1 MEKHNNRRFYSLND
15 FFKDEFKDKV
25 FKVSLDGGFTCPN
38 RDGKVAHGG
47 CIFCS
52 DAGSGEF
59 AGNKRKSIT
68 EQIDEQL
75 EFLKDKVKDKKV
87 IAYFQNFT
95 NTYGDVEYLKKI
107 YYEALNHPKVL
118 GLAIGTR
125 PDCIEDDILEL
136 LKEINEKYFFWIE
149 LGLQTVN
156 DKVAKIINRGYPLST
171 YIETAKKLKDNNI
184 KFVTHMIVGLPTEER
199 EDILKTASCIV
210 DSGAWGIKIHSLH
223 IIKGTPLERLYKDS
237 RFKIFTLEEYVDI
250 VVTILNKLPKEM
262 VVHRITGDGKKDEVI
277 EPKWS
282 LNKRR
287 VLNAIEIELKRR
299 EKIQNL
305 QLED

>member
-1 MEKHNNRRFYSLND
+1 MKKHNNRRFYSLND
-15 FFKDEFKDKV
+15 FFKDEFKDKI

-59 AGNKRKSIT
+59 AGNRRKSIT

-95 NTYGDVEYLKKI
+95 NTYGDVEYLREI

-125 PDCIEDDILEL
+125 PDCIEDDTLEL
-136 LKEINEKYFFWIE
+136 LKEINEKHFFWIE
-149 LGLQTVN
+149 LGLQTID

-171 YIETAKKLKDNNI
+171 YIETSKKLKDSGI

-199 EDILKTASCIV
+199 EDILNTAKCIV
-210 DSGAWGIKIHSLH
+210 QSGAWGIKIHSLH
-223 IIKGTPLERLYKDS
+223 IIKGTPLERLYNDKK
-237 RFKIFTLEEYVDI
+237 FKVFTLDEYVDI
-250 VVTILNKLPKEM
+250 VVTILKLLPDKM
-262 VVHRITGDGKKDEVI
+262 VVHRVTGDGKKDEVV

-282 LNKRR
+282 LNKRK
-287 VLNAIEIELKRR
+287 VLNEIEKELKKR
-299 EKIQNL
+299 ENI
-305 QLED
+305 

>member
-15 FFKDEFKDKV
+15 FFKDEFKDKI

-59 AGNKRKSIT
+59 AGNRRKSIT

-95 NTYGDVEYLKKI
+95 NTYGDVDYLREI

-125 PDCIEDDILEL
+125 PDCIEDDTLEL
-136 LKEINEKYFFWIE
+136 LKEINEKHFFWIE
-149 LGLQTVN
+149 LGLQTID

-171 YIETAKKLKDNNI
+171 YLETSKKLKESGI

-199 EDILKTASCIV
+199 EDILNTARCIV
-210 DSGAWGIKIHSLH
+210 QSGAWGIKIHSLH
-223 IIKGTPLERLYKDS
+223 IIKGTPLERLYNDTN
-237 RFKIFTLEEYVDI
+237 FKVFTLDEYVDI
-250 VVTILNKLPKEM
+250 VVTILKLLPDKM
-262 VVHRITGDGKKDEVI
+262 VVHRVTGDGKKDEVV

-282 LNKRR
+282 LNKRK
-287 VLNAIEIELKRR
+287 VLNEIEKELKKR
-299 EKIQNL
+299 ENI
-305 QLED
+305 

>member
-15 FFKDEFKDKV
+15 FFKDEFKDKI

-59 AGNKRKSIT
+59 AGNRRKSIT

-95 NTYGDVEYLKKI
+95 NTYGDVEYLREI

-125 PDCIEDDILEL
+125 PDCIEDNTLEL
-136 LKEINEKYFFWIE
+136 LKEINEKHFFWIE
-149 LGLQTVN
+149 LGLQTID

-171 YIETAKKLKDNNI
+171 YIETSKKLKDSGI

-199 EDILKTASCIV
+199 EDILNTAKCIV
-210 DSGAWGIKIHSLH
+210 QSGAWGIKIHSLH
-223 IIKGTPLERLYKDS
+223 IIKGTPLERLYNDKK
-237 RFKIFTLEEYVDI
+237 FKVFTLDEYVDI
-250 VVTILNKLPKEM
+250 VVTILKLLPDKM
-262 VVHRITGDGKKDEVI
+262 VVHRVTGDGKKDEVV

-282 LNKRR
+282 LNKRK
-287 VLNAIEIELKRR
+287 VLNEIEKELKKR
-299 EKIQNL
+299 ENI
-305 QLED
+305 